1 MNRTD
6 PLYDQLSIVD
16 HIKNLER
23 SIENLEQK
31 IARLEELVFTY
42 KSGTWK

>member
-1 MNRTD
+1 MNKTD
-6 PLYDQLSIVD
+6 PLYDQKSIVD

-23 SIENLEQK
+23 SIENLEGK
-31 IARLEELVFTY
+31 IRRLEELVCTY